1 MGNVLVSL
9 DEKHEALLR
18 QLAQEKY
25 GSKKGSVSA
34 VVVEALDELKQK
46 EKKEMATK
54 QLLALMEKGFN
65 LGFKGTAYKTR
76 DELYEKAR
84 G

>member
-9 DEKHEALLR
+9 DEKHESTLR

-34 VVVEALDELKQK
+34 VVQEAIDTIKTENQIQFAKELLKKRLKEGIEFRYKMYQK
-46 EKKEMATK
+46 RSEI
-54 QLLALMEKGFN
+54 
-65 LGFKGTAYKTR
+65 Y
-76 DELYEKAR
+76 D
-84 G
+84 

>member
-25 GSKKGSVSA
+25 GSKKGSVSS
-34 VVVEALDELKQK
+34 VVQEALDKIKSETNENVIKESLKKKLK
-46 EKKEMATK
+46 EGIDFKYTMYKKRSEI
-54 QLLALMEKGFN
+54 
-65 LGFKGTAYKTR
+65 Y
-76 DELYEKAR
+76 D
-84 G
+84 